1 MYRQLSAFALSALL
15 MAPAAQA
22 EIMSISAMG
31 FTPQFPLTAGVD
43 YPAAVNGI
51 MMPDGATVMHAP
63 VIFPVNGQNVCAMFL
78 TFDDSNVNEKI
89 FVQLI
94 RKPIVFGS
102 NSEVTQQIMATVNS
116 IGSSGDMRRTFTTA
130 VTPRLINNGGNFY
143 FVKVTAENFNTL
155 LVGVQ
160 IDYRP
165 VCP

>member
-1 MYRQLSAFALSALL
+1 MHRYLSAFALSALL
-15 MAPAAQA
+15 MAPAAHA

-31 FTPQFPLTAGVD
+31 FTPQFPLNAGVD

-51 MMPDGATVMHAP
+51 MMPSGATVMLAP
-63 VIFPVNGQNVCAMFL
+63 VIFPVSGQEVCAVYL
-78 TFDDSNVNEKI
+78 TYDDSNFNEKI
-89 FVQLI
+89 FAQLI

-102 NSEVTQQIMATVNS
+102 ISENTQQIMATVNS
-116 IGSSGDMRRTFTTA
+116 IGSSGDMRRTSTTA
-130 VTPRLINNGGNFY
+130 VSLPKINNGNSFY